1 MLLVSLVCPE
11 LRKYK
16 CPTTEFAVEGLVRVR
31 RSVPSPAAIRMTSTR
46 TSNARNFPL
55 CRGCLGS
62 VWKRKEMMLVLPW
75 QQVAQGKYEVTGRK
89 GALEG
94 KAVDQQ
100 AVRDCQ
106 EK

>member
-1 MLLVSLVCPE
+1 VAVLV
-11 LRKYK
+11 
-16 CPTTEFAVEGLVRVR
+16 
-31 RSVPSPAAIRMTSTR
+31 
-46 TSNARNFPL
+46 
-55 CRGCLGS
+55 S